1 MNTSASRARLAA
13 SFAFAAS
20 YTHSKLVKDAH
31 RPLPDRQVTNLS
43 SISLSYST
51 YDRQPAWDAILA
63 VCTSKRFEAQLNLDQ
78 PHLCILLALH
88 DQSAQGVRGDV
99 SGPAAPCIAPGH
111 EPQLVL

>member
-31 RPLPDRQVTNLS
+31 HPLPDRQVTNLS

-51 YDRQPAWDAILA
+51 YDRRPAWDFAILA
-63 VCTSKRFEAQLNLDQ
+63 VCTSKFFEAQLSLDQ
-78 PHLCILLALH
+78 PHLCSLLTLH
-88 DQSAQGVRGDV
+88 DQ
-99 SGPAAPCIAPGH
+99 
-111 EPQLVL
+111 